1 MDHRKY
7 MSELS
12 GTVHEKR
19 AWALAFFVS
28 LLINAGLTAGILLTK
43 NTIQTT
49 FIPPNLH
56 QAFTL
61 NDEVYSNE
69 YVEQVATWFISQT
82 LIYTPESFK
91 YQMST
96 FLKHVDPTLFT
107 KLRQTLLQE
116 LEDIKKQRRS
126 STFFTQKVRVKGL
139 SAVVTGVRQIKIG
152 STDASIGQEH
162 WHVKLT
168 KRADGLVTLADF
180 KEVSEVDAA
189 NFISMKR

>member
-1 MDHRKY
+1 VDHRKY

-12 GTVHEKR
+12 GTAYEKR
-19 AWALAFFVS
+19 AWTLAFFVS

-96 FLKHVDPTLFT
+96 F
-107 KLRQTLLQE
+107 
-116 LEDIKKQRRS
+116 
-126 STFFTQKVRVKGL
+126 FTQKVRVKGL
-139 SAVVTGVRQIKIG
+139 SAIVTGVRQIKIG
-152 STDASIGQEH
+152 STDASISQEH

>member
-12 GTVHEKR
+12 GTAYEKR

-139 SAVVTGVRQIKIG
+139 SAIVTGVRQIKIG
-152 STDASIGQEH
+152 STDASISQEH

-168 KRADGLVTLADF
+168 KRADGLVTLAEF
-180 KEVSEVDAA
+180 KKVSEVDAA